1 MYKIT
6 VLFLAVNFM
15 VEAAN
20 WKDICTKNNCGKC
33 SKIIVKGKGDK
44 SKIQFDQIFIDQ
56 K

>member
-1 MYKIT
+1 
-6 VLFLAVNFM
+6 M

-44 SKIQFDQIFIDQ
+44 SKIQFDRIFVDQ